1 MSDIRE
7 LTPLELRQKWTDP
20 GSRDAVVLLDVREHA
35 ELELA
40 RIEGALH
47 IPMHEI
53 PERIDELDP
62 DKELVCI
69 CHGGA
74 RSRRVAEYLV
84 AQGFTRVINLSGGID
99 AWSVHVDPGVPRY

>member
-1 MSDIRE
+1 MPDIRE
-7 LTPLELRQKWTDP
+7 LTPLEFRQKWADP

-53 PERIDELDP
+53 PQRIDELDP
-62 DKELVCI
+62 GKELVCI
-69 CHGGA
+69 CHGGG

-84 AQGFTRVINLSGGID
+84 AQGFTRVINLTGGID